1 MKIAYIALK
10 GMPLGGGIENLTEQ
24 VGSRLVERGHKVIVY
39 CSPQYQTEQGRYKG
53 MEIRILPAINTKIWH
68 KISLTFFSTLHLLI
82 KERVDIAHFH
92 AIGPSIFSF
101 LPRLKRIKTVVQ
113 IHGLEWKRPK
123 WGIVGRTFFKL
134 SEHAI
139 TYFPNKVTA
148 VSKVLKQY
156 YEEKFA
162 IEVDYIP
169 TGINE
174 PTLRSPDKIL
184 EYGLNKDSYIFFAAR
199 LVPDKGVHYLIDAF
213 NELKTDKKLVIAGDA
228 KHEDR
233 YINALKQKANKN
245 TLFLG
250 FVTGELLE
258 ELFNN
263 AYLYVLPS

>member
-1 MKIAYIALK
+1 MK
-10 GMPLGGGIENLTEQ
+10 G
-24 VGSRLVERGHKVIVY
+24 
-39 CSPQYQTEQGRYKG
+39 
-53 MEIRILPAINTKIWH
+53 
-68 KISLTFFSTLHLLI
+68 
-82 KERVDIAHFH
+82 
-92 AIGPSIFSF
+92 
-101 LPRLKRIKTVVQ
+101 IKTVVQ

-123 WGIVGRTFFKL
+123 WGIIGRTFFKL
-134 SEHAI
+134 AEYSLS
-139 TYFPNKVTA
+139 YFPNKITA

-156 YEEKFA
+156 YEKRFG

-169 TGINE
+169 TGINK
-174 PTLRSPDKIL
+174 PTPRPPDKIL

-258 ELFNN
+258 ELFSN
-263 AYLYVLPS
+263 AYLYILPSEIEGLPISLLEAMSYGNCVLVSDIPENLEALDGHGYTFANKNTKDLHQMLSLLLENKDLVEAKKSEARRHVLEHYSWDKIVDRYEEMYHSMGG